1 MGLFVAKNNS
11 PLVECLGILG
21 DSLCSVMHLP
31 GYPHYY
37 VKDGQRRPVYYT
49 AEVRDLRASGWAP
62 EEAVKAEVKPEPAR
76 LPMQQEALVPELVID
91 EEAEQGLPAFE
102 FMTKAELIKYATARG
117 VELDSTSL
125 KADLIT
131 ACKEIA

>member
-1 MGLFVAKNNS
+1 MGLFVAKSS
-11 PLVECLGILG
+11 PLLVDCLGILG

-49 AEVRDLRASGWAP
+49 SEVRDLRAAGWAS
-62 EEAVKAEVKPEPAR
+62 EEVAKTVVKPEPAR
-76 LPMQQEALVPELVID
+76 LPMQQDVLVPELVID
-91 EEAEQGLPAFE
+91 GETEQELPVFE
-102 FMTKAELIKYATARG
+102 FMTKSELIKYAAGLG

-125 KADLIT
+125 KADLIA